1 MHPVEALLM
10 PLGWVLS
17 NRRADEA
24 KSISHAPALRTD
36 RRIDLAS
43 PSFDNGHE
51 IPARHCGRFI
61 GDDISPGLSWD
72 VLSSDTTCLVLVLE
86 DVDSPGSVPG
96 IHTVAAFAPNDVGL
110 PEGALS
116 PDNPDIRSCPTTAA
130 GPVMRAPDRLL
141 GHGTHHYRFHLYALD
156 TIVDLATV
164 ADADRLPAALE
175 GHVLASGTLTGTRRP

>member
-24 KSISHAPALRTD
+24 KSISHAPELRTD

-116 PDNPDIRSCPTTAA
+116 PDNPDIQFLPDRSGRARYA
-130 GPVMRAPDRLL
+130 GPRPLP

-164 ADADRLPAALE
+164 ADADRLPAALA
-175 GHVLASGTLTGTRRP
+175 GHVLASGTLTGIRRS